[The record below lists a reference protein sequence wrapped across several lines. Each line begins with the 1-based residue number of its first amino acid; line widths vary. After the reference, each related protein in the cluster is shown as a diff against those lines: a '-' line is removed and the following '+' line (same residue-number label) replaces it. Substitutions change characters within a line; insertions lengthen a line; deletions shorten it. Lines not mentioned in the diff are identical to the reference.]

1 MIVFVLILKHYH
13 QSLRFLCNGS
23 HTYKEHYK
31 VLSYYLDVLNDVFI
45 YIVDDYNWLQI
56 RTATHDSIR
65 DTGCEIL
72 YEHEKR
78 TSLNDLYPTDDCMM

>member
-1 MIVFVLILKHYH
+1 MPKFNIFMYDG
-13 QSLRFLCNGS
+13 N
-23 HTYKEHYK
+23 HTYEAHYK
-31 VLSYYLDVLNDVFI
+31 VLSYYLDVLDDVFI

-56 RTATHDSIR
+56 RTATQDSIR

-78 TSLNDLYPTDDCMM
+78 TSLIDPYPTDDCMM